1 MNKFFAFGAAV
12 SLAVV
17 ALADGPINI
26 NNFIDGSTRA
36 ISLPAAGASFGSY
49 DGSGVLGATWR
60 AQFVAADGTAIGEA
74 VPFRSAGRLDFRAP
88 ISPDRTV
95 TGTPGVA
102 QDITVRVWDTAVFS
116 TWSDAAAALARGNT
130 GTTVFSA
137 AGTSTFSYTIP
148 VGTPPPIGADRITN
162 FQPFNLTYLPA
173 VPEPTT
179 IALGALGAAA
189 LLWRRRK

>member
-12 SLAVV
+12 SLAVA

-26 NNFIDGSTRA
+26 NNFIDSTTRP
-36 ISLPAAGASFGSY
+36 INLPTAALSENNYSGT
-49 DGSGVLGATWR
+49 GVLGATWR
-60 AQFVAADGTAIGEA
+60 AQFVAADGTSIGDP
-74 VPFRSAGRLDFRAP
+74 VPFRSAGRLDFRTP

-95 TGTPGVA
+95 TGTAGVA
-102 QDITVRVWDTAVFS
+102 QDITVRVWDTAVFN
-116 TWSDAAAALARGNT
+116 TWADAAAAIARGNT
-130 GTTVFSA
+130 GTTQFSA

-148 VGTPPPIGADRITN
+148 VGTPPPIGADRIMN
-162 FQPFNLTYLPA
+162 FQSFNLTYLPA